1 MVAMSGRCHLT
12 LDMLQLFDLAGRD
25 DRLRFSPFCW
35 RTKMALL
42 HKGLDFQ
49 TTPWRFTE
57 KEVIARTGQGRV
69 PVLIDGNEW
78 IHDSW
83 SIADY
88 LDSRYPDRPALMASA
103 SARAAAL
110 FVNSWC
116 DATLHPALRPL
127 VFLDVFNAAAEKDR
141 GYFRENR
148 EKLLGQTLEQLC
160 ADRDA
165 AMMSFLKTLA
175 PAEAALR
182 DSAYLGGQKP
192 NYSDYALFGSL
203 QWARCVSGTPF
214 LPAESATCRWF
225 NSLLD
230 LHGGF
235 GRKAPTMADLAA
247 A

>member
-1 MVAMSGRCHLT
+1 
-12 LDMLQLFDLAGRD
+12 MLQLFDLAGRD

-35 RTKMALL
+35 RAKMALV

-49 TTPWRFTE
+49 TMPWRFTE
-57 KEVIARTGQGRV
+57 KDALARTGQGRV
-69 PVLIDGNEW
+69 PVLIDGQDW

-83 SIADY
+83 SIALY
-88 LDSRYPDRPALMASA
+88 LDRRYPDRPALMTNAA
-103 SARAAAL
+103 ERAAAL

-116 DATLHPALRPL
+116 DVALHPALRPL

-141 GYFRENR
+141 AYFRDNR

-165 AMMSFLKTLA
+165 ATTSFLRTLA
-175 PAEAALR
+175 PAETTLR
-182 DSAYLGGQKP
+182 ESEYLGGQKP

-214 LPAESATCRWF
+214 LADGSATNMWF
-225 NSLLD
+225 GRMLD

-235 GRKAPTMADLAA
+235 GRKAPTIADLAA

>member
-1 MVAMSGRCHLT
+1 
-12 LDMLQLFDLAGRD
+12 MLQLFDLAGRD
-25 DRLRFSPFCW
+25 ESLRFSPFCW
-35 RTKMALL
+35 RAKMALL
-42 HKGLDFQ
+42 HKGLDFK

-57 KEVIARTGQGRV
+57 KDAIARTGQGRV

-83 SIADY
+83 TIALY
-88 LDSRYPDRPALMASA
+88 LDSHFPDRPALMASA
-103 SARAAAL
+103 GERAAAL

-141 GYFRENR
+141 AYFRENR
-148 EKLLGQTLEQLC
+148 EQLLGQTLEQLC

-165 AMMSFLKTLA
+165 AQTSFLKALA
-175 PAEAALR
+175 PAEATAR
-182 DSAYLGGQKP
+182 QSEYLGGEKP
-192 NYSDYALFGSL
+192 NYADYVLFGSL

-214 LPAESATCRWF
+214 LPAESATNRWF
-225 NSLLD
+225 NRMLD
-230 LHGGF
+230 LHGGY
-235 GRKAPTMADLAA
+235 GRKAPTVADLAA